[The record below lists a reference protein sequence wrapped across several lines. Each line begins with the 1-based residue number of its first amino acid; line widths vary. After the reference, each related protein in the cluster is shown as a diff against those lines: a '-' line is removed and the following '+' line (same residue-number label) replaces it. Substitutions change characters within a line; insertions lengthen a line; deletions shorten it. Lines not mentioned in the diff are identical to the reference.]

1 MKLRTQVV
9 FSCLIACCL
18 FCFSSL
24 FAQSIGQIAPASDE
38 NVELQPQALALTDSG
53 QSETE
58 TTVADTLP
66 SQDPQSQGQGQGV
79 CCTPT
84 PAGRAKPGPGAVTT
98 KPYVFPTSGEM
109 NRFWLRNT
117 LGPKAWIGGAF
128 TASWNQWVSN
138 SPSQW
143 ESDGNAW
150 LQRFGSAL
158 LDNGI
163 NTTSLVWISR
173 WTHQDPRYRRCDCTG
188 LKPRAWHAT
197 KLAFMSFNRNGDTV
211 FSPAKMIAPF
221 TGPLVTRNFVYPAN
235 HDTKDALH
243 GGPYYFIGSIAWNLV
258 REFFVKF

>member
-24 FAQSIGQIAPASDE
+24 FAQGVGQIAPASDE

-53 QSETE
+53 PSETE

-66 SQDPQSQGQGQGV
+66 SQDPQSQGQGV

>member
-9 FSCLIACCL
+9 FSGLIACCL
-18 FCFSSL
+18 FSFSSS
-24 FAQSIGQIAPASDE
+24 FAQGQSQLPAATTDDT
-38 NVELQPQALALTDSG
+38 VEAQPQALAVTDSSP
-53 QSETE
+53 SETE

-66 SQDPQSQGQGQGV
+66 SQDPQGQGQGV
-79 CCTPT
+79 CCVPA
-84 PAGRAKPGPGAVTT
+84 AGRAKPGPPAATI

-109 NRFWLRNT
+109 NRFWLKNT

-143 ESDGNAW
+143 ASDRTAW
-150 LQRFGSAL
+150 AQRFGTAL

-173 WTHQDPRYRRCDCTG
+173 ATHQDPRYRRCDCTG
-188 LKPRAWHAT
+188 LKPRTWHAV
-197 KLAFMSFNRNGDTV
+197 KMAFMSFNRDGDTV
-211 FSPAKMIAPF
+211 FSPAKLISPF

-243 GGPYYFIGSIAWNLV
+243 GGPYYFIGGIAWNVV
-258 REFFVKF
+258 REFFFKF